1 MIAEPFEFAGTSH
14 EIEAEAFDAVATTLS
29 GAEGAAFIA
38 ALDEADDG
46 VDVPAAL
53 VAVTLNV

>member
-1 MIAEPFEFAGTSH
+1 MLDGASHVTDTDAFAG
-14 EIEAEAFDAVATTLS
+14 VATTLR
-29 GAEGAAFIA
+29 GADGAVLIA
-38 ALDEADDG
+38 AAADAVDA

>member
-1 MIAEPFEFAGTSH
+1 MLDGASHVTDADAFAG
-14 EIEAEAFDAVATTLS
+14 VATTLR
-29 GAEGAAFIA
+29 GADGAAFIA
-38 ALDEADDG
+38 ADDDADDA